1 MQLLEALLQTPSLSP
16 ISVTQTLPERSLHYQ
31 LYLVFPQFPQV
42 LYFQLPFDI
51 ATSWFCPLGQSTLQ
65 QLTLTWTKPV
75 RAFRSFV
82 VE

>member
-31 LYLVFPQFPQV
+31 LYLVFPQFIV
-42 LYFQLPFDI
+42 WYFQLPLDI
-51 ATSWFCPLGQSTLQ
+51 ATAWFCPLGQSTFQ
-65 QLTLTWTKPV
+65 QLTLTWTKPM